1 METPKVADVLTT
13 LGQLVSTITNAINGK
28 SNETVGDLLRMA
40 YYKGGVLFDNRLRPY
55 LISESAPIS
64 CYSQNNPSTQQNDE
78 AEKEAASM
86 KAFLECPAKQ
96 LLSYYD
102 YISEHSPFRTQQ
114 GIKGAEFERVL
125 VLLDDDDGRHAQFS
139 YEK

>member
-1 METPKVADVLTT
+1 
-13 LGQLVSTITNAINGK
+13 
-28 SNETVGDLLRMA
+28 
-40 YYKGGVLFDNRLRPY
+40 
-55 LISESAPIS
+55 
-64 CYSQNNPSTQQNDE
+64 
-78 AEKEAASM
+78 M

-125 VLLDDDDGRHAQFS
+125 VLLDDDDGRHVQFS
-139 YEK
+139 YEKYFGIKDLSDTDLDNHSNGKETTIERTRRLFYVSCTRALTDLAVVFFTNDAELAREKILELDLFEEDAIHILPATPELI

>member
-1 METPKVADVLTT
+1 
-13 LGQLVSTITNAINGK
+13 
-28 SNETVGDLLRMA
+28 
-40 YYKGGVLFDNRLRPY
+40 
-55 LISESAPIS
+55 
-64 CYSQNNPSTQQNDE
+64 
-78 AEKEAASM
+78 M

-125 VLLDDDDGRHAQFS
+125 VLLDDDDGRHVQFS
-139 YEK
+139 YEKYFGIKDLSDTDLDNHSTGKETTIERTRRLFYVSCTRALRDLAVVFFTNDAELAREKILELDLFEEEAIHILPGTPELI